1 MHDSA
6 RLQAAMEVL
15 DDIHFRDLPAD
26 RVMAGFF
33 KSRRFIG
40 GKDKK
45 AIADTVYGLIRRR
58 GELAWY
64 LEQQKARP
72 STRNLLL
79 AWLRIGRGLNFRQ
92 ITPLFGDHPHAAAPL
107 SSSEELLLK
116 NLRAVDT
123 ATLPRHV
130 RLNVPAWLEDELE
143 KSLGSELDDTLSEM
157 TGEAPT
163 DIRVNTLKT
172 SREDLLKRL
181 KRELREAGAKPTAI
195 SPVGLRFDARQAL
208 FALPSFKDG
217 LFEVQDEGSQLLAL
231 LTGAKPKEFII
242 DLCAGAGGK
251 TLAIAAQMNNK
262 GRVLACDV
270 VERKLEELK
279 KRLRRAG
286 VDTVMAHAIRD
297 TRDPY
302 LKRHRFKADRVLLD
316 VPCSGSGTW
325 RRNPDAKWRLTEARL
340 RELNQT
346 QAEILRGGAQLVRE
360 GGRLVYATCSILDRE
375 NGKQVD
381 AFVRDNPQ
389 FKVVPMAQVWA
400 EAGLPEP
407 CPVTTSYLQLLPHL
421 HNTDGFFVA
430 VLEKTREKGKTDEP
444 A

>member
-6 RLQAAMEVL
+6 RLQAALEIL

-26 RVMAGFF
+26 RVMAGYF
-33 KSRRFIG
+33 KSRRYVG

-64 LEQQKARP
+64 LDQQKSRP
-72 STRNLLL
+72 STRHLLL
-79 AWLRIGRGLNFRQ
+79 AWLRIGRGMNLRE
-92 ITPLFGDHPHAAAPL
+92 ITPLFGGHPHAAAPL
-107 SSSEELLLK
+107 TSAEEMLLK
-116 NLRAVDT
+116 NLRATDT
-123 ATLPRHV
+123 ASLPRHV
-130 RLNVPAWLEDELE
+130 RLNVPAWLEGELE
-143 KSLGSELDDTLSEM
+143 KSLGDELDGALSEM
-157 TGEAPT
+157 AGEAPT
-163 DIRVNTLKT
+163 DIRANTLKT
-172 SREDLLKRL
+172 SREDLQKRL
-181 KRELREAGAKPTAI
+181 QKELREATAKPTPF
-195 SPVGLRFDARQAL
+195 SPVGLRFDSRQAL
-208 FALPSFKDG
+208 FTLPSFKDG

-231 LTGAKPKEFII
+231 LTNPQPKEFVI
-242 DLCAGAGGK
+242 DMCAGAGGK
-251 TLAIAAQMNNK
+251 TLAIAAQMRNK

-279 KRLRRAG
+279 KRLKRAG
-286 VDTVMAHAIRD
+286 VDTVLQRAIRD

-325 RRNPDAKWRLTEARL
+325 RRNPDAKWRLTDARL

-360 GGRLVYATCSILDRE
+360 GGRLIYATCSILHRE
-375 NGKQVD
+375 NGKQVE
-381 AFVRDNPQ
+381 AFLRDNPQ
-389 FKVVPMAQVWA
+389 FKVVPIADVWA
-400 EAGLPEP
+400 EAGLPQP
-407 CPVTTSYLQLLPHL
+407 CPVSTPYLQLLPHL
-421 HNTDGFFVA
+421 HQTDGFFIA
-430 VLEKTREKGKTDEP
+430 VLEKGR

>member
-6 RLQAAMEVL
+6 RLQAAMEIL

-26 RVMAGFF
+26 RVMAGYF
-33 KSRRFIG
+33 KNRRFIG
-40 GKDKK
+40 SKDKK
-45 AIADTVYGLIRRR
+45 FIADTVYGLIRRR

-79 AWLRIGRGLNFRQ
+79 SWLRIGRGMNLRE
-92 ITPLFGDHPHAAAPL
+92 ITPLFGGHPHAAAAL
-107 SSSEELLLK
+107 TSAEELLLK
-116 NLRAVDT
+116 NLRAADVEK
-123 ATLPRHV
+123 LPRHI
-130 RLNVPAWLEDELE
+130 RLNVPAWLEDELAQ
-143 KSLGSELDDTLSEM
+143 SLGDELEGALSEM
-157 TGEAPT
+157 KGEAPT

-172 SREDLLKRL
+172 SREALLKRL
-181 KRELREAGAKPTAI
+181 KTEMKEAVAQPTAY
-195 SPVGLRFDARQAL
+195 SPVGLRFDNRQAL
-208 FALPSFKDG
+208 FTLPSFKDG

-231 LTGAKPKEFII
+231 LAGAKPKEFVI

-251 TLAIAAQMNNK
+251 TLAMAALMQNK

-279 KRLRRAG
+279 KRLKRAG
-286 VDTVMAHAIRD
+286 VDTVMTRAIRD

-325 RRNPDAKWRLTEARL
+325 RRNPDAKWRLTHERL

-360 GGRLVYATCSILDRE
+360 GGRVVYATCSILHRE
-375 NGKQVD
+375 NGRQVD
-381 AFVRDNPQ
+381 AFLRDNPH
-389 FKVVPMAQVWA
+389 FKVVPIAQVWA

-407 CPVTTSYLQLLPHL
+407 CPVTTPYLQLLPHL
-421 HNTDGFFVA
+421 HQTDGFFVA
-430 VLEKTREKGKTDEP
+430 VLEKNREGGKD

>member
-6 RLQAAMEVL
+6 RLQAAMEIL

-26 RVMAGFF
+26 RVMAGYF
-33 KSRRFIG
+33 KSRRFVG
-40 GKDKK
+40 SKDKK

-64 LEQQKARP
+64 LEQQKTRP

-79 AWLRIGRGLNFRQ
+79 AWLRIGRGLNLRE
-92 ITPLFGDHPHAAAPL
+92 ITPLFGGHPHAAAAL
-107 SSSEELLLK
+107 TSSEEMLLK
-116 NLRAVDT
+116 NLRAT
-123 ATLPRHV
+123 ALEDLPRHI
-130 RLNVPAWLEDELE
+130 RLNVPAWIEGELEQSLGDELE
-143 KSLGSELDDTLSEM
+143 GALSEM
-157 TGEAPT
+157 KGEAPT
-163 DIRVNTLKT
+163 DIRVNTLKGN
-172 SREDLLKRL
+172 RESLQKRL
-181 KRELREAGAKPTAI
+181 SKELKEAKAQATKY
-195 SPVGLRFDARQAL
+195 SPVGLRFDTRQAL
-208 FALPSFKDG
+208 FTLPSFRDG

-231 LTGAKPKEFII
+231 LTGAKPKEFVI

-251 TLAIAAQMNNK
+251 TLAMAAMMQNK

-279 KRLRRAG
+279 KRLKRAG
-286 VDTVMAHAIRD
+286 VDTVMHRAIRD

-325 RRNPDAKWRLTEARL
+325 RRNPDAKWRLTHERL

-346 QAEILRGGAQLVRE
+346 QAEILRGGAQLVHE
-360 GGRLVYATCSILDRE
+360 GGRVIYATCSILNRE

-381 AFVRDNPQ
+381 AFLRDNPQ
-389 FKVVPMAQVWA
+389 FKVVPIAKVWE
-400 EAGLPEP
+400 EAGLPAP
-407 CPVTTSYLQLLPHL
+407 CPVETPYLQLLPHL
-421 HNTDGFFVA
+421 HQTDGFFVA
-430 VLEKTREKGKTDEP
+430 VLEKTREGGKAE
-444 A
+444 